1 MVFCR
6 ERGWKEELDPV
17 EAREGVCNI
26 TDILANLTGDGEV
39 SRGSDAYGP
48 METIA
53 GEWQRRQMS
62 VAVLGTWD

>member
-26 TDILANLTGDGEV
+26 TDILANLAGDDEV
-39 SRGSDAYGP
+39 SRMADAWPDGNDCRIEATP
-48 METIA
+48 TE
-53 GEWQRRQMS
+53 MS
-62 VAVLGTWD
+62 VVVLSI